1 MCNVSKTQPSD
12 IRIIGD
18 VSKLDD
24 LTIKNAED
32 FLTSLPKQVEVT
44 FLDGSKAL
52 VDVQFDTSIFQGK
65 KRTYEL
71 TGSLIL
77 PPEYVNAFN
86 RQVSLTV
93 IVENDL
99 KVEEPIDPQDPT
111 IEDDQ
116 KGLQANDIAAIVL
129 RIILGLT
136 IIGGLIYF
144 LIIRKKKA

>member
-1 MCNVSKTQPSD
+1 M
-12 IRIIGD
+12 IGN

-32 FLTSLPKQVEVT
+32 FLTSLPKQIEVT

-65 KRTYEL
+65 KGTYEL

-86 RQVSLTV
+86 RQVSLIV

-99 KVEEPIDPQDPT
+99 KVEEPINPQDPT

-116 KGLQANDIAAIVL
+116 KGLQASDIAAIVL
-129 RIILGLT
+129 GIILGLT
-136 IIGGLIYF
+136 IIGSLIYF